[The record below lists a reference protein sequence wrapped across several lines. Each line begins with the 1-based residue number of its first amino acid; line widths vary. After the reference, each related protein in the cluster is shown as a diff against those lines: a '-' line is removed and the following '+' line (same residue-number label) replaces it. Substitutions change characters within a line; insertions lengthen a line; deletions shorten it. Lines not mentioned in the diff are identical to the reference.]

1 MAMRSKISALLFAV
15 FAATSVTAQADVD
28 CKDGTT
34 STVSGRGACSH
45 HGGVVKDS
53 GERTR
58 APKPT
63 QGRRKAPKADTERS
77 APREESWL
85 DKWLGPKDEDQPRT
99 QPRRSGERTHST
111 KKRQAGEP
119 TALCRDGE
127 MSYALHHRGACSG
140 HGGVARWLD

>member
-1 MAMRSKISALLFAV
+1 MRSKISALLFAV

-58 APKPT
+58 APKHT
-63 QGRRKAPKADTERS
+63 EARRKTRERDTKVDT
-77 APREESWL
+77 APREEESWL
-85 DKWLGPKDEDQPRT
+85 DKWLGPKDDDQPRT

-119 TALCRDGE
+119 TAICRDGE
-127 MSYALHHRGACSG
+127 TSYALHHRGACSG
-140 HGGVARWLD
+140 HGGVQRWLD